1 VSNAEQVGEVP
12 SQVAAVLPTGAGH
25 TQAIVKSLEND
36 ISAIKDSISAIR
48 DNRHTDFVYLI
59 SIFAAGFLLMATL
72 FGFGFF
78 RLDDKFDKLTDKLG
92 DKTDKLNAAGIR
104 SETKLEDL
112 LQRIPPIVAPAPER
126 RSPGATAPV

>member
-1 VSNAEQVGEVP
+1 VSYAEQTGEVP
-12 SQVAAVLPTGAGH
+12 NQVATVLPTGAGH

-36 ISAIKDSISAIR
+36 ISEIKIGINAIR

-59 SIFAAGFLLMATL
+59 SIFAAGFLIMAGL

-78 RLDDKFDKLTDKLG
+78 RLDDKFDKLADRLG
-92 DKTDKLNAAGIR
+92 DKVDKLNAAGIR

-112 LQRIPPIVAPAPER
+112 LQRIPPAVTPASKR
-126 RSPGATAPV
+126 